1 MSPPVY
7 SARDGDPCLL
17 PADYCGES
25 HLTFKAAGTGAAG
38 EENHSYSE
46 LVGCPGLLGSLF
58 PKCFHSQGIS
68 VKSSWTKKAMTQLFS
83 ANWVQNAF

>member
-17 PADYCGES
+17 PANYCGES
-25 HLTFKAAGTGAAG
+25 HLTSEAAGTGAAG

-46 LVGCPGLLGSLF
+46 PLGSPCLLGSLF
-58 PKCFHSQGIS
+58 PKSFHSQGIS
-68 VKSSWTKKAMTQLFS
+68 VKSSWTKKAMAQLFS
-83 ANWVQNAF
+83 ADWVQNAF